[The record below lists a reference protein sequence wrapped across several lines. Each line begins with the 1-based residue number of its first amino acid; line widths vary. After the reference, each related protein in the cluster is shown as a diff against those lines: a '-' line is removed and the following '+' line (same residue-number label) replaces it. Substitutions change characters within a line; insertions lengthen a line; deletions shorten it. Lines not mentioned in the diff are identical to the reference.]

1 MLHMGNAPKLP
12 NLRDAAS
19 SHFKFLILVVYLNQ
33 VTYFLWIHM
42 PDNEQIMNS

>member
-12 NLRDAAS
+12 NLRDADS
-19 SHFKFLILVVYLNQ
+19 SHFKFLILVVYQ
-33 VTYFLWIHM
+33 VTYLLWIHM